1 MGSSSAIALKGCWNS
16 SHGNMIPGKAR
27 NLHLAVIFTKELG
40 DVTREN
46 GGLTL
51 VIEQFAMKD
60 HDNYLIGKKNI
71 YIQTQTGN

>member
-1 MGSSSAIALKGCWNS
+1 
-16 SHGNMIPGKAR
+16 MIPGKAR

-60 HDNYLIGKKNI
+60 HDNYLIGKK
-71 YIQTQTGN
+71 

>member
-1 MGSSSAIALKGCWNS
+1 MGRSSAIALKGCWNS

-46 GGLTL
+46 GSLTL

-60 HDNYLIGKKNI
+60 HDNYLIGKK
-71 YIQTQTGN
+71 